1 MKMYLKTE
9 DKEVRQKIV
18 ENMAVLM
25 IKSKELVEMSA
36 SEVKTTDSFGQI
48 FLNLLNH
55 ELRGN
60 C

>member
-36 SEVKTTDSFGQI
+36 SEVKTTDSFG
-48 FLNLLNH
+48 
-55 ELRGN
+55 
-60 C
+60 